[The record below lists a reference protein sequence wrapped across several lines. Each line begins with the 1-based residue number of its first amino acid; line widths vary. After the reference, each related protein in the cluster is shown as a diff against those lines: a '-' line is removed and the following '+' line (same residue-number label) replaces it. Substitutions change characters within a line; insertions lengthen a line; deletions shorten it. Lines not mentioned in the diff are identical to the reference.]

1 MICCFFGHADTP
13 QSVRPVLMRTLIDLI
28 ENRGASTFYVG
39 TRGSFDRMALS
50 VTRSLCHRYPGIDY
64 RVMLAYPNTPTACDA
79 LHTVYPAEL
88 EDVPAKF
95 AISHCNRWMVRHTDL
110 VIAYV
115 IGTAG
120 GAAQSL
126 RYARSLG
133 KPIINL
139 ADAPEIRV

>member
-13 QSVRPVLMRTLIDLI
+13 QSVRPVLERTLADLI
-28 ENRGASTFYVG
+28 ENYNATTFYIG

-50 VTRSLCHRYPGIDY
+50 VTRSLCRRYPGIDY
-64 RVMLAYPNTPTACDA
+64 RVVLPYLNTPTACDA

-88 EDVPAKF
+88 EHVPAKF

-120 GAAQSL
+120 GAAQSI
-126 RYARSLG
+126 RYARSLH

-139 ADAPEIRV
+139 ANDPALSY